1 MLTIAV
7 GVLLFCLGVIVF
19 KLEIT
24 TDYTLSR
31 VVDGGTEVIS
41 LLPFSI
47 LLVGFG
53 FIVFIAGVRLDRYD
67 K

>member
-1 MLTIAV
+1 MMTITV
-7 GVLLFCLGVIVF
+7 GVLLFCFGLVVF

-53 FIVFIAGVRLDRYD
+53 FIVFIAGAMLDRYD